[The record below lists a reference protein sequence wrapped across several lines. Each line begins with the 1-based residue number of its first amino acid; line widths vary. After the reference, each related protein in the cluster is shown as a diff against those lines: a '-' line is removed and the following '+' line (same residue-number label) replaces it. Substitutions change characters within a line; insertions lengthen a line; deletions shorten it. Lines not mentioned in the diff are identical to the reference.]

1 MRPQDSL
8 RLFEMHPT
16 DHKILASYMEG
27 AANVEVKLDD
37 GFARLKAQLPPPTR
51 RGVVL
56 IDPSYELKT
65 DYTRTLA
72 AVREAL
78 TQFPDCVVVVW
89 LPHLQLL
96 EATQL
101 PQRLKNAAESLG
113 KKGWLLARLTVA
125 QAGERGFGLMGS
137 SLFIANP
144 PHTLHDRLKPL
155 LPWLC
160 EALAQF
166 DGASH
171 RLEHSI
177 A

>member
-1 MRPQDSL
+1 
-8 RLFEMHPT
+8 
-16 DHKILASYMEG
+16 
-27 AANVEVKLDD
+27 
-37 GFARLKAQLPPPTR
+37 
-51 RGVVL
+51 VL
-56 IDPSYELKT
+56 IDPSYEIKT

-78 TQFPDCVVVVW
+78 TQFPDCVVIVW
-89 LPHLQLL
+89 LPQLQLL

-144 PHTLHDRLKPL
+144 PHTLQDRLKPL

-166 DGASH
+166 DGATH